1 MRMLECILSLLNLN
15 DMKSSLFVSVSTVAL
30 NQTVGDWLGNKV
42 RVLRAIELAKAEGA
56 RLIVCPEMCISGYS
70 LGDRLLMQGTLR
82 RAWRMLEELSHE
94 ITDCL
99 AIVGFPFQFQD
110 ALYNATAVIGN
121 GRIWGIVP
129 KENLATGDVEYESRW
144 YASWLSTRLETI
156 HKSGQ
161 DIPIGGLVFEADGI
175 GKFAIEVCEDGWKGI
190 RPGSRYAL
198 AGAKILCNPSASWFT
213 IGKQRIRRDMV
224 RQTSREDMCAYVYTS
239 LLGCDSTRLIFDGAA
254 FIAQGGEILAE
265 GNRFV
270 FTEEVVVTVAN
281 IDVAGLERAR
291 LEMGSWRQQASQL
304 HQGVYGTTPPV
315 INIDGCFVENTV
327 HYHQHQNQRDDSPSV
342 YWRAPKE
349 GGYDPSLEHLIGSH
363 TGIGPLNAYH
373 LPHIELELALSM
385 ALREYLKKAG
395 VRKVAL
401 ALSGG
406 RDSTMCAVLLA
417 RMVTYQYP
425 ALNISE
431 RKQKMND
438 LLVTAYMG
446 TNNSG
451 STTRDAAKALSEE
464 IGAVHYDGHIQDAMD
479 THLKV
484 FQEMTGIAL
493 TWEKPEHDIP
503 LQNVQARLRGSLIWM
518 VANIHNALLITTSN
532 KSEVAVG
539 YTTMDG
545 DTSGGLAP
553 IADVPKSLVI
563 EWLDWAAQYH
573 SYDAL
578 KMVTSIPSTA
588 ELRPQESEQTDEDDL
603 MPFFILDQ
611 LMYWVIQMGL
621 EPLEVCKR
629 MWSEIERH
637 REGVILYKTYTM
649 SLLGQQIELFIKK
662 LCFAQWK
669 RERFAIS
676 FRVTSFDLDPK
687 TGFRFPPIQAPFT
700 VELEEMWEWIREHKR

>member
-1 MRMLECILSLLNLN
+1 MS
-15 DMKSSLFVSVSTVAL
+15 FVNVATVAL
-30 NQTVGDWLGNKV
+30 NQTVGDWNGNRRRIVEAVEK
-42 RVLRAIELAKAEGA
+42 AKEEGA
-56 RLIVCPEMCISGYS
+56 RLVVLPEMCVSGYS
-70 LGDRLLMQGTLR
+70 LGDRLLMQGTLTR
-82 RAWRMLEELSHE
+82 SWKIVEQLSQQ
-94 ITDCL
+94 ITGCL

-110 ALYNATAVIGN
+110 ALYNATAVVGN

-144 YASWLSTRLETI
+144 YASWLSTRIETYTTS
-156 HKSGQ
+156 SGQ
-161 DIPIGGLVFEADGI
+161 EIPIGGLVFQAKGI

-213 IGKQRIRRDMV
+213 IGKQKVRRNMIL
-224 RQTSREDMCAYVYTS
+224 QTSREDICAYAYTS
-239 LLGCDSTRLIFDGAA
+239 LLGCDSTRLIFDGAS
-254 FIAQGGEILAE
+254 FIAAGGSMLAE
-265 GNRFV
+265 GKRFV
-270 FTEEVVVTVAN
+270 FTENIVVTTVSV
-281 IDVAGLERAR
+281 DVASLERSR

-304 HQGVYGTTPPV
+304 HQGIYGQTPPLV
-315 INIDGCFVENTV
+315 RIDGHFVSIPKV
-327 HYHQHQNQRDDSPSV
+327 QAGSASV
-342 YWRAPKE
+342 YWRQDSSLSI
-349 GGYDPSLEHLIGSH
+349 DPSLGHLEFLWKAE
-363 TGIGPLNAYH
+363 LNAYH
-373 LPHIELELALSM
+373 LPHLELELALSM
-385 ALREYLKKAG
+385 ALREYLQKAG

-406 RDSTMCAVLLA
+406 RDSTMCAILLA
-417 RMVTYQYP
+417 RMLVYTHP
-425 ALNISE
+425 TLTDAE
-431 RKQKMND
+431 RQIKMHN

-446 TNNSG
+446 TTNSG
-451 STTRDAAKALSEE
+451 STTRTAAKSLAEE
-464 IGAVHYDGHIQDAMD
+464 IGALHYDGHIQDAMD

-484 FQEMTGIAL
+484 FAEMTGVQL
-493 TWEKPEHDIP
+493 DWNTPSHDIP

-563 EWLDWAAQYH
+563 EWLDWARDFHQYE
-573 SYDAL
+573 AL
-578 KMVTSIPSTA
+578 NIVTSIPSTA
-588 ELRPQESEQTDEDDL
+588 ELRPQESAQTDEDDL

-621 EPLEVCKR
+621 EPKEVCQR
-629 MWSEIERH
+629 MWSEIELH
-637 REGVILYKTYTM
+637 HEDTPVYQGYTLK
-649 SLLGQQIELFIKK
+649 LLGEQIELFMKK

-687 TGFRFPPIQAPFT
+687 TGFRFPPIQAPFIE
-700 VELEEMWEWIREHKR
+700 ELADMWEWIDAEMG